1 MDGGGREGGRGMGG
15 GLRSAPDFVVDALIS
30 VGAVDEVLEV
40 LGEPF
45 AGGRGVGVDFHNVIV
60 GFVWP
65 CAGHDK
71 VVDSLELA
79 IRRGMK
85 LSENRNRRYI

>member
-1 MDGGGREGGRGMGG
+1 MDGGRGWCFGGRWTRG
-15 GLRSAPDFVVDALIS
+15 GLRSAPDVVVDVLIS

-40 LGEPF
+40 LGELF
-45 AGGRGVGVDFHNVIV
+45 AGGRGVGVGFHNVIV

-71 VVDSLELA
+71 V
-79 IRRGMK
+79 G
-85 LSENRNRRYI
+85 